1 LVLLLVPVQT
11 FCVGEVDELSKK
23 LIKCSHDCLM
33 KALAACKPGA
43 RYRDMGDIITK
54 HATSQG

>member
-1 LVLLLVPVQT
+1 
-11 FCVGEVDELSKK
+11 VGEVDDLSKK
-23 LIKCSHDCLM
+23 LIKCSYDCLM

-43 RYRDMGDIITK
+43 RYRDIGDIVTK